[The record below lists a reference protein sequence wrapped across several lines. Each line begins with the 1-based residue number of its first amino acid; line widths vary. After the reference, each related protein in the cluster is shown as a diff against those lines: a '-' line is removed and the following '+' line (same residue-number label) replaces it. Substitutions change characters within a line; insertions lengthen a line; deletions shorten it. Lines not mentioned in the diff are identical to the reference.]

1 MISSTM
7 KDYKAEQSRR
17 RQGDGQDYYVQLLQ
31 AVHCQNPSATVH
43 VNHDV
48 NATLWSFAN
57 EYPKNVGC
65 LCYQRKLSK

>member
-31 AVHCQNPSATVH
+31 AVHCQNPSAPVH
-43 VNHDV
+43 TIITPILQMSKLRHKDV
-48 NATLWSFAN
+48 PALRFGAGPDLGT
-57 EYPKNVGC
+57 
-65 LCYQRKLSK
+65 